1 MEEKSLSCAVKE
13 DDLTNRIVG
22 GNVATFAP
30 YQAIWVFKWKESGKF
45 GGTCGGTILNKRYIL
60 TAKHCLFKNNVEATP
75 KNATFKVMVG
85 ELNWCKATGV
95 NSSDALSIRG
105 AALFHDNFDNVKD
118 VSEVIIY
125 DEDFST
131 EIGIDLAI
139 LKVSQSFLFVIIKTE
154 RRRSWCL

>member
-1 MEEKSLSCAVKE
+1 MENKRSAEEKSLSCAVKK

-85 ELNWCKATGV
+85 ELNWCQATGETDLNV
-95 NSSDALSIRG
+95 
-105 AALFHDNFDNVKD
+105 LFNKEFENVKD
-118 VSEVIIY
+118 VSEVSVYGKASDYIKK
-125 DEDFST
+125 D
-131 EIGIDLAI
+131 DLAI
-139 LKVSQSFLFVIIKTE
+139 LKVGPILYSARLNPS
-154 RRRSWCL
+154 